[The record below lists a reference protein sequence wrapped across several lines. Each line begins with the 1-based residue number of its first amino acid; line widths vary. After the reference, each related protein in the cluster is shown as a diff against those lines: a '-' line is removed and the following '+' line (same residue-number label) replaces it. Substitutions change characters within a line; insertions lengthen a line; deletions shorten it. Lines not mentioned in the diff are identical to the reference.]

1 MPITW
6 RNVDAPTATGASRI
20 LDSAG
25 RSFNKGIGGLTD
37 LANQVT
43 RTRTA
48 NQNNQ
53 NRINTDSALAGI
65 GQLGSFDQL
74 EAARQSGQFDP
85 ANLPEGTDLKAV
97 RNALS
102 NRGNVIDDTLNKEF
116 QFDQRATK
124 RDEFDTRTQMEGL
137 IAKGDYAGAQALNAQ
152 LQNQAPGATAIKG
165 GQRSAL
171 LQQRADTKFRED
183 RQFQQGT
190 ELRQANAIQAQHDS
204 DKALLDY
211 KNSLVTAPKE
221 TVGAEG
227 SKQNIEHVK
236 RLGVAAP
243 NQPWF
248 GGIVPFGNEGKD
260 AGGKEGMAL
269 VNKGVAALQTKYGR
283 NVPSEVLGQIIDQTI
298 GGMAGSNDT
307 LIGMDNSYSPDDI
320 LNQVE
325 DYMKANLK
333 GDANIRNT
341 ASELEKN
348 RKQLNIN
355 LERINKNRATRF
367 PSL

>member
-1 MPITW
+1 
-6 RNVDAPTATGASRI
+6 
-20 LDSAG
+20 
-25 RSFNKGIGGLTD
+25 
-37 LANQVT
+37 
-43 RTRTA
+43 
-48 NQNNQ
+48 
-53 NRINTDSALAGI
+53 
-65 GQLGSFDQL
+65 
-74 EAARQSGQFDP
+74 
-85 ANLPEGTDLKAV
+85 
-97 RNALS
+97 
-102 NRGNVIDDTLNKEF
+102 
-116 QFDQRATK
+116 
-124 RDEFDTRTQMEGL
+124 
-137 IAKGDYAGAQALNAQ
+137 
-152 LQNQAPGATAIKG
+152 
-165 GQRSAL
+165 
-171 LQQRADTKFRED
+171 
-183 RQFQQGT
+183 
-190 ELRQANAIQAQHDS
+190 
-204 DKALLDY
+204 
-211 KNSLVTAPKE
+211 VTAPKE